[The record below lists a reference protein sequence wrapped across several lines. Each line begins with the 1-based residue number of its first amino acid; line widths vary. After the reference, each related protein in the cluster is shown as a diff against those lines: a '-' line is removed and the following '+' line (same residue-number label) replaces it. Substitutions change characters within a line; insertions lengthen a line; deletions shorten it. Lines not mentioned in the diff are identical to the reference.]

1 MNLSAKQ
8 IEKEKKY
15 LSDTLKIVREKI
27 SQLGQELYEKEEK
40 IMEFKK
46 FIWDSKTDMDK
57 TEMKVMVNASDL
69 EIALATYKSN
79 YLQKLYRIQNNP
91 YFGFLAFKEENEE
104 KNIYIGITHIEDEEQ
119 EKILVYDWRSPICSM
134 FYDYEIGKAKYLAPS
149 GIIEGEIT
157 KKRQFT
163 IKDGKL
169 IRVFDNNI
177 NIDDELLQEVLTT
190 QANDK
195 MRNIVNTIQ
204 QEQNAIIRNI
214 TDKNLIVQGIAGSGK
229 TSVALHRIAF
239 LLYKI
244 ENLNS
249 NNVLIFSPNQ
259 IFTEYISNV
268 LPELGENNTLQ
279 TTFNDFLNMNLK
291 EFQAVESF
299 TSFVERY
306 YKYQEI
312 NKQLVKYKQSDK
324 IIDDLNRFIEQLLD
338 KIMFTQD
345 IITHDFEISVHTLNN
360 LLKNRY
366 QKLFLMERLEAISE
380 KICRDFYNGKHTQKK
395 TILSLLKKSLN
406 IKINYKEIF
415 EQFFHS
421 QVFKKSFGQNI
432 ADIEITNAVNKKEI
446 KYEDAC
452 IFVYI
457 KGLLEGFSY
466 RGLIKEIVI
475 DEAQDYNRLQYILI
489 KKIFKKSNFTIL
501 GDINQTINPYYKY
514 DSLETLS
521 NIFDNGI
528 YLELTKT
535 YRSTPEIIEY
545 TNKILN
551 LKYISAIRRE
561 INRPVLFRKE
571 ENNLKTLLI
580 NDIKMLKKEK
590 FTIAII
596 TKTDEE
602 SEKIYEM
609 IKEDIKEINL
619 LTMATKEFNKKMV
632 VIPSYIA
639 KGLEFDSVIVYTKE
653 ENKYQENEKNLYYVA
668 CTRAQHQLIVYNQT

>member
-380 KICRDFYNGKHTQKK
+380 KICRDFYNGKHTKKK

>member
-380 KICRDFYNGKHTQKK
+380 KICRDFYNGKHTKKK

-619 LTMATKEFNKKMV
+619 LTMATKKFNKKMV

>member
-27 SQLGQELYEKEEK
+27 SQLGQELYKKEEK

-380 KICRDFYNGKHTQKK
+380 KICRDFYNGKHTKK
-395 TILSLLKKSLN
+395 KIILSLLKKSLN

-415 EQFFHS
+415 KQFFHS

-619 LTMATKEFNKKMV
+619 LTMATKKFNKKMV